1 MFHHKIG
8 GPCRITMM
16 PKFWRLAAQS
26 SVAGIVLIALTVV
39 CYRLHLNLDYTQN
52 PLNACNGLIS
62 SVDLLVVA

>member
-1 MFHHKIG
+1 
-8 GPCRITMM
+8 MM

-26 SVAGIVLIALTVV
+26 SVAGVVLIALTVV